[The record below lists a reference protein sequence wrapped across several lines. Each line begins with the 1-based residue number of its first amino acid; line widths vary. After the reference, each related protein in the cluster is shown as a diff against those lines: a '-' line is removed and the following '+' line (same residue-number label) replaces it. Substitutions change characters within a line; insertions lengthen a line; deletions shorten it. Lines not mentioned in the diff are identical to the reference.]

1 MSQPEPTDAMR
12 AALVDDER
20 IEWFDTVESVA
31 WGSSERFFAVIL
43 SVIAGFFVTG
53 FASQEGWVSGFGGLL
68 AFPVAAVVVWLA
80 FRHFGNRAGAG
91 QRAYAITDRRV
102 LVHDGEE
109 LKSFGPADVAGLE
122 VQQQSDGSWDVF
134 WGQRDA
140 PRVPLHMRQ
149 RREGDAAVRGFLRV
163 PRRAHRVGLLGL
175 PSAEPAQSLVRALRT
190 RHLDRA
196 AVGEPGGMSGAPVQ
210 PMIRPST
217 LAQTSAA
224 PKAAGAQ
231 ADAGPLSGWR
241 RIEER
246 TTGFAVDVPS
256 AWKVKTGTVKRGR
269 FLGIRF
275 EGPEPRWV
283 DPAVAGW
290 NRLELQPDVDG
301 TALRIDID
309 PDAMPASLDE
319 VLSSRWARV
328 LNMKLLGSEPAVSA
342 AGLTGFAAAHSLK
355 GVGVGVGGLRIG
367 GTMKAD
373 LLQRQIWL
381 RGAPNALH
389 LIVITPADSDALRDT
404 MARVVASMRFGSGA
418 R

>member
-1 MSQPEPTDAMR
+1 MSQPEPTEAMR

-20 IEWFDTVESVA
+20 IEWTETVASVA

-53 FASQEGWVSGFGGLL
+53 FAGQEGWVSGFGGLL
-68 AFPVAAVVVWLA
+68 AFPVAAIVAWLA
-80 FRHFGNRAGAG
+80 FRHFGNREGAG
-91 QRAYAITDRRV
+91 QRTYAITDRRV
-102 LVHDGEE
+102 LVHDRQG
-109 LKSFGPADVAGLE
+109 LKFFGPADVAGLQ
-122 VQQQSDGSWDVF
+122 VQQQSDGTWDVY
-134 WGQRDA
+134 WGQREA
-140 PRVPLHMRQ
+140 PRAPLHARQ
-149 RREGDAAVRGFLRV
+149 RRDGDATVRGFLRV
-163 PRRAHRVGLLGL
+163 PRRAHRIGLLGL
-175 PSAEPAQSLVRALRT
+175 PSAEPAQTLVRALRK

-196 AVGEPGGMSGAPVQ
+196 AVGEPEGMSGEPMQ
-210 PMIRPST
+210 PAARSSLP
-217 LAQTSAA
+217 AQSRAA
-224 PKAAGAQ
+224 TEPAGAR
-231 ADAGPLSGWR
+231 AGDGSPSDWR

-246 TTGFAVDVPS
+246 TTGFAVDVPI

-283 DPAVAGW
+283 DPTVAGW
-290 NRLELQPDVDG
+290 NRLDLQPDVDG

-328 LNMKLLGSEPAVSA
+328 LNMKLLGSEPRVSA
-342 AGLTGFAAAHSLK
+342 AGLSGFAATHSLK

-389 LIVITPADSDALRDT
+389 LIVITPAESDALRDT
-404 MARVVASMRFGSGA
+404 MTRVVASMRFGSGA